1 MEWPY
6 DLDLACHRLLVW
18 CFMVFRSYFFLY
30 ECFTFVYI
38 CAPHTCRAL
47 EARTQSWF
55 PWNWSCRLLY
65 AAVWML
71 ETEPGFYGGHAST
84 FNCWATP
91 PTLVLWA
98 LLPLTN
104 DDSSVSRALLHKRE
118 VLRSVSQTCMHG
130 ASSVANGRIPA
141 LGMWTASWGWSL
153 GFLASQPHLLGDLPT
168 RGRLS

>member
-1 MEWPY
+1 M
-6 DLDLACHRLLVW
+6 
-18 CFMVFRSYFFLY
+18 
-30 ECFTFVYI
+30 YI

-47 EARTQSWF
+47 EARTQSRF

-65 AAVWML
+65 AAMWML
-71 ETEPGFYGGHAST
+71 ETEPGFYGGHASA

-118 VLRSVSQTCMHG
+118 VCGQSPKPICLE
-130 ASSVANGRIPA
+130 PA
-141 LGMWTASWGWSL
+141 VWQMAE
-153 GFLASQPHLLGDLPT
+153 SQPWGCEQHLGADLWNSWQASLTYLVISQPGGDCLKCFGMCT
-168 RGRLS
+168 DLTEDQSSFIVSRDD